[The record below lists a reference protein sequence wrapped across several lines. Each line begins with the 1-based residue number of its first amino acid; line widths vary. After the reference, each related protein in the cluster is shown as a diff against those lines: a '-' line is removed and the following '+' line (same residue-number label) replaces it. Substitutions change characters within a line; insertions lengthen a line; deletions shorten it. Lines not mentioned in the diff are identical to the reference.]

1 MQENNT
7 AVDFYNRIVEGKDKK
22 DTISLEHS
30 SGAELEGVEMT
41 PVSKRVLASVIQRL
55 PEEMFE
61 AVEEAEDA
69 DGAEEELENRGMSTQ
84 AVTEQTVE
92 AFEDLC
98 SESLTHPD
106 LTNHQMTQ
114 IVESLGFETL
124 FSLGSEIIEI
134 SFNNSGD
141 IKDFHA
147 QQ

>member
-1 MQENNT
+1 MQENT
-7 AVDFYNRIVEGKDKK
+7 AVDFYNRIVEGQDKA
-22 DTISLEHS
+22 DTISLEHN
-30 SGAELEGVEMT
+30 SGHKLEGVEMN

-61 AVEEAEDA
+61 AVDEAEDA
-69 DGAEEELENRGMSTQ
+69 DEAEEELENRGMSTQ

-98 SESLTHPD
+98 AESLTHED
-106 LTNHQMTQ
+106 LTNHQMKQ
-114 IVESLGFETL
+114 IVENLGFETL
-124 FSLGSEIIEI
+124 FSLGAKIIEM

-141 IKDFHA
+141 IKDFHE

>member
-1 MQENNT
+1 MQENT

-22 DTISLEHS
+22 NTISLEHD
-30 SGAELEGVEMT
+30 SGHKLEGVQMN

-55 PEEMFE
+55 PEEMFD
-61 AVEEAEDA
+61 AVDEAEDA
-69 DGAEEELENRGMSTQ
+69 DEAEEELENRGMSTQ

-98 SESLTHPD
+98 AESLTHED
-106 LTNHQMTQ
+106 LTNHQMKQ

-124 FSLGSEIIEI
+124 FSLGAKIIEM

-141 IKDFHA
+141 IKDFHE

>member
-1 MQENNT
+1 MQENT

-22 DTISLEHS
+22 NTISLEHD
-30 SGAELEGVEMT
+30 SGHKLEGVQMN

-55 PEEMFE
+55 PEEMFD
-61 AVEEAEDA
+61 AVDEAEDA
-69 DGAEEELENRGMSTQ
+69 NEAEEELENRGMSTQ

-98 SESLTHPD
+98 AESLTHED
-106 LTNHQMTQ
+106 LTNHQMKQ

-124 FSLGSEIIEI
+124 FSLGAKIIEM

-141 IKDFHA
+141 IKDFHE

>member
-1 MQENNT
+1 MQENS
-7 AVDFYNRIVEGKDKK
+7 AVDFYNRIVEGQDKS

-30 SGAELEGVEMT
+30 SGHTLEGVEMN

-55 PEEMFE
+55 PPEMFD
-61 AVEEAEDA
+61 AVDEAEDA
-69 DGAEEELENRGMSTQ
+69 DEAEEELENRGMSTQ

-98 SESLTHPD
+98 AESLSHGE
-106 LTNHQMTQ
+106 LTKTQMRQ
-114 IVESLGFETL
+114 IVENLGFEVL
-124 FSLGSEIIEI
+124 FSLGAEIIEM

-141 IKDFHA
+141 IKDFHE